1 MLLELFDE
9 LVRGLKL
16 LRLVVKA
23 FKLVTAD
30 AAARPIE
37 RLAPVQDRGV
47 LRPGIGRMTLLAAG
61 LEIVAVI
68 ERPEPVFISPV
79 RFLNAGNRAAVP
91 AVTRRASKPVRV
103 VDLQKFEL
111 WVAGERRVVAPGQA
125 QIRFGQCHRRRH
137 KLCVHSEV
145 ARLAAVHQPARANVV
160 QADVGRIDVDLVN
173 VDRKMLNRTQ
183 EASELF
189 VGQASQL
196 LLFVFIHLGL
206 EVRL

>member
-1 MLLELFDE
+1 M
-9 LVRGLKL
+9 RY
-16 LRLVVKA
+16 
-23 FKLVTAD
+23 
-30 AAARPIE
+30 PI
-37 RLAPVQDRGV
+37 LGV
-47 LRPGIGRMTLLAAG
+47 TLLAAG

-68 ERPEPVFISPV
+68 KRPEPMFISPV

-111 WVAGERRVVAPGQA
+111 RVAGERRVVAPGQA

-137 KLCVHSEV
+137 KLRVHSEV